1 MVKNIVEFNHV
12 SVTFQQNHKDVHAV
26 SDVSFGIPTGQI
38 FGIAGY
44 SGAGK
49 STLVRTINLLQQP
62 TAGRISVLGEI
73 FFDADDAKHPAIG
86 AKKLR
91 QQRRK
96 IGMVFQHYNL
106 LNEKTVIQ
114 NVEFALKHS
123 DLKAKEVTQKAAELL
138 EDVGLS
144 KLAKYYP
151 AQLSGGQQQRV
162 AIARALANDPQILI
176 SDEATSAL
184 DPENT
189 NQILDLLQ
197 ELNQKYQLTVILI
210 THEMEAIKRICDQV
224 VIMDSGKVV
233 DSGSLLDVF
242 VKSENPVTHRIV
254 GNDFDAKAILNSLQ
268 IDWSNRKL
276 VQLIYYSGQISEPII
291 VELYSRFNVAANI
304 VYADIEEF
312 KQQLVG
318 TMIVE
323 LNGNEAQTQQALDYL
338 QQLDIETTELRGA
351 AV

>member
-1 MVKNIVEFNHV
+1 
-12 SVTFQQNHKDVHAV
+12 
-26 SDVSFGIPTGQI
+26 
-38 FGIAGY
+38 
-44 SGAGK
+44 
-49 STLVRTINLLQQP
+49 
-62 TAGRISVLGEI
+62 
-73 FFDADDAKHPAIG
+73 
-86 AKKLR
+86 
-91 QQRRK
+91 
-96 IGMVFQHYNL
+96 MVFQHYNL